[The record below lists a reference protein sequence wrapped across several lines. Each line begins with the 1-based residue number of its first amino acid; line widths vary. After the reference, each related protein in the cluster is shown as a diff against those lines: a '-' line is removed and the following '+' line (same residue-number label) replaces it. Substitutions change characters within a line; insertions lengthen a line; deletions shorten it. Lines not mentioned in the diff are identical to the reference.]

1 MLLFLLFLLLQ
12 EEVEVLG
19 RMPTSSQCLHSTDLA
34 VCESFRAANILAT
47 ALQHKKHR
55 SEE

>member
-1 MLLFLLFLLLQ
+1 
-12 EEVEVLG
+12 VEVVG
-19 RMPTSSQCLHSTDLA
+19 PMPTSSQCLHSTDLA